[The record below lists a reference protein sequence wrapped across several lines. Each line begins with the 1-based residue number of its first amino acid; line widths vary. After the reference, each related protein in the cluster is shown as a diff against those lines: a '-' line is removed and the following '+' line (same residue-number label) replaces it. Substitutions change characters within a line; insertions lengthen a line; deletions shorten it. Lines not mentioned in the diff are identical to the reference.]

1 MKRNSGF
8 TLIELIVVMVILGIL
23 AATAA
28 PKFINLQSDAKIAA
42 LKGLSGA
49 VNSAKSLIYAKALV
63 QGFENTETTSSQNI
77 VNGKNLCLVWGYPS
91 AIDDKGDKCKGA
103 QGIIGALDVAVSTDT
118 KEDSSADWFAFAPAP
133 ADCSTTGTTCIRF
146 VRNSDN
152 PAKTI
157 KENEAKCYVEYTEAT
172 TSSGKMGN
180 MPMVKTETSGC
191 L

>member
-63 QGFENTETTSSQNI
+63 QGFENTATTSSPNI
-77 VNGKNLCLVWGYPS
+77 VNGKNLALVWGYP
-91 AIDDKGDKCKGA
+91 AALDGKDAKGKDA
-103 QGIIGALDVAVSTDT
+103 QGIIGALDVAISTDT
-118 KEDSSADWFAFAPAP
+118 SKDDSADWFAFKP
-133 ADCSTTGTTCIRF
+133 DSCTTTNTTCIRF
-146 VRNSDN
+146 VKNDDGDV
-152 PAKTI
+152 AAI
-157 KENEAKCYVEYTEAT
+157 KDGTSKCYVEYTEAT
-172 TSSGKMGN
+172 TVDGKMGN

>member
-63 QGFENTETTSSQNI
+63 QGYENTQTKSSDKI
-77 VNGKNLCLVWGYPS
+77 VNGKNLALVWGYP
-91 AIDDKGDKCKGA
+91 AALDTTDAQGKEA

-118 KEDSSADWFAFAPAP
+118 KVDSSADWFAFKP
-133 ADCSTTGTTCIRF
+133 DSCSTSGTTCVRF
-146 VRNSDN
+146 VKNSDN
-152 PAKTI
+152 DAATI
-157 KENEAKCYVEYTEAT
+157 KSNEANCYVEYTEAT

>member
-63 QGFENTETTSSQNI
+63 QGFENTETKSSPNI
-77 VNGKNLCLVWGYPS
+77 VNGKNLALVWGYP
-91 AIDDKGDKCKGA
+91 AALDDKDA
-103 QGIIGALDVAVSTDT
+103 QGIIGALDVAISTEA
-118 KEDSSADWFAFAPAP
+118 KEDNSADWFAFKP
-133 ADCSTTGTTCIRF
+133 DSCTNKDTICIRF
-146 VRNSDN
+146 VKNSDN
-152 PAKTI
+152 DVKTI
-157 KENEAKCYVEYTEAT
+157 KENEDNCYVEYTQAT
-172 TSSGKMGN
+172 TDGSKMKD
-180 MPMVKTETSGC
+180 MPVVNTVVSGC

>member
-63 QGFENTETTSSQNI
+63 QGFENTETKSSPNI
-77 VNGKNLCLVWGYPS
+77 VNGKTLALVWGYP
-91 AIDDKGDKCKGA
+91 AANDTTDAQGNTA
-103 QGIIGALDVAVSTDT
+103 QGIIGALDVAISTEA
-118 KEDSSADWFAFAPAP
+118 KEDNSADWFAFKPAS
-133 ADCSTTGTTCIRF
+133 CTTQNTTCIRF
-146 VRNSDN
+146 VKNSDN
-152 PAKTI
+152 DADTI
-157 KENEAKCYVEYTEAT
+157 KSNEANCYVEYTQAT
-172 TSSGKMGN
+172 TDGSKMKD
-180 MPMVKTETSGC
+180 MPVVRTEVSGC

>member
-63 QGFENTETTSSQNI
+63 QGFENTPTKSSPNI
-77 VNGKNLCLVWGYPS
+77 VNGKNLALVWGYP
-91 AIDDKGDKCKGA
+91 AAKDTTDTPPA
-103 QGIIGALDVAVSTDT
+103 QGIIGALDVAIRT
-118 KEDSSADWFAFAPAP
+118 EANFGEESSADWFAFVP
-133 ADCSTTGTTCIRF
+133 DSCTTTGTTCIRF
-146 VRNSDN
+146 VKNSDN
-152 PAKTI
+152 DAATI
-157 KENEAKCYVEYTEAT
+157 KSNEANCYVEYTEAT

-180 MPMVKTETSGC
+180 MPMVTTVTSGC